1 MSFKKETYFSFK
13 VHALITLEG
22 FITSFEITPAST
34 DDRDGLKDLAAN
46 HSGVTILGRDKG
58 YEKPLPRKCTSKEFA

>member
-1 MSFKKETYFSFK
+1 MSFKKETYFSFR

-34 DDRDGLKDLAAN
+34 DDREGLRDLAAN
-46 HSGVTILGRDKG
+46 HSGVTIWGIKATMGEALTQ
-58 YEKPLPRKCTSKEFA
+58 EMSS